1 MKNRLLFSLLF
12 LSTTLF
18 AQHLPAGQCGTNSQA
33 EDIQRLL
40 RNKQFVKEFGI
51 EKDGLTTLI
60 PLKLH
65 LVGRNDGSGR
75 ISELD
80 ALEGICKLNEDFAP
94 LDMRFYLYE
103 GFNYIDNSTLY
114 DLQYPNVPFIV
125 QILYQQQKED
135 NAVNIF
141 IGNGLSSGNSGYYT
155 YGQDIIYMDRTYVND
170 RDGILAHEM
179 GHFFSLLH
187 TFYGWENTEY
197 DPDSPTPETVIYN
210 GNTYNVE
217 YVDRSVNCEN
227 SGDFFCGT
235 PADYILNW
243 GGGCNYTGGAV
254 DPDGVLIDP
263 DEANHMAYYSF
274 ANCAEY
280 HFSEDQM
287 EAIMG
292 DYLSRP
298 ALTIP
303 TPPAEEDITE
313 VAALNSP
320 IEGAFVENFD
330 NVEFTWAAV
339 PNATHYLIQVSPISI
354 FSIIDDY
361 AIITDTSYV
370 STILRSGRDNYYW
383 RVWAFSDYDFCNF
396 NFSET
401 GLFATGELST
411 TVEEISTDLDANLFP
426 NPTSSKAFSI
436 DINLEEASELQVE
449 IMDLHGKLVLPSI
462 TQQLLAGNNRIPVT
476 ANLPS
481 GIYLVQLR
489 GKWGIK
495 VLRIAIS

>member
-1 MKNRLLFSLLF
+1 MKNLLLLCLLF
-12 LSTTLF
+12 LSSTLF
-18 AQHLPAGQCGTNSQA
+18 AQILPAGQCGTNSQA

-40 RNKQFVKEFGI
+40 RNKQFVKDFGI
-51 EKDGLTTLI
+51 EKNNLTTLI

-65 LVGRNDGSGR
+65 LVGRNDGTGR
-75 ISELD
+75 IQELD

-94 LDMRFYLYE
+94 LDMRFYLYD
-103 GFNYIDNSTLY
+103 GFNYIDNSALY
-114 DLQYPNVPFIV
+114 DLQYPNVPFTV
-125 QILYQQQKED
+125 QILYQQQKVD

-179 GHFFSLLH
+179 GHFFSLIH
-187 TFYGWENTEY
+187 TFYGWEDTTY

-210 GNTYNVE
+210 GNSYNVE
-217 YVDRSVNCEN
+217 YVDRSINCEE
-227 SGDFFCGT
+227 SGDFLCGT

-274 ANCAEY
+274 ANCTEY

-287 EAIMG
+287 ETIMG

-298 ALTIP
+298 DLTIP
-303 TPPAEEDITE
+303 SAPAEEDITE
-313 VAALNSP
+313 LATLNSP
-320 IEGAFVENFD
+320 IEGTFIEGFD
-330 NVEFTWAAV
+330 HVEFKWAPV
-339 PNATHYLIQVSPISI
+339 PNATHYLIQIAPISI

-361 AIITDTSYV
+361 TITTDTSYV

-383 RVWAFSDYDFCNF
+383 RVWAFSEYDFCNF
-396 NFSET
+396 TFSET
-401 GLFATGELST
+401 GLFATGEIST
-411 TVEEISTDLDANLFP
+411 AVEEINNNLVASVFP
-426 NPTSSKAFSI
+426 NPTSDKSFTIEI
-436 DINLEEASELQVE
+436 DLEEASEIHVE
-449 IMDLHGKLVLPSI
+449 ITDLHGKMVMPAINQELI
-462 TQQLLAGNNRIPVT
+462 TGSNRVPVD
-476 ANLPS
+476 AHLPS